1 MKKIALIPA
10 RYAASR
16 FPGKLLQMLGNKTV
30 IRTTYEAT
38 QSTGLFDEVI
48 VVTDHASIYKEIT
61 SFGGQAL
68 MSKKVHESGT
78 DRIAEAAEN
87 LSADLI
93 VNVQGDT
100 PFVTKQCLE
109 NLLVHFDLDPSVQV
123 GSLMKVL
130 KEDKLIAD
138 PNYVK
143 VCTDKRGNALFF
155 SRSIIPFP
163 RNSQAPLHMAGIT
176 S

>member
-1 MKKIALIPA
+1 MKNIAMIPA

-16 FPGKLLQMLGNKTV
+16 FPGKLMQLLGNKTV

-48 VVTDHASIYKEIT
+48 VVTDHAAIFNEIT
-61 SFGGQAL
+61 GFGGKAI
-68 MSKKVHESGT
+68 MSKKAHESGT

-87 LSADLI
+87 LPVDII

-100 PFVTKQCLE
+100 PFVKKECLK
-109 NLLVHFDLDPSVQV
+109 NLLAQFDLDPSVQV
-123 GSLMKVL
+123 GSLMQVL
-130 KEDKLIAD
+130 EDAKLIAD

-143 VCTDKRGNALFF
+143 VCTDKRGNALF
-155 SRSIIPFP
+155 
-163 RNSQAPLHMAGIT
+163 LAGV
-176 S
+176 